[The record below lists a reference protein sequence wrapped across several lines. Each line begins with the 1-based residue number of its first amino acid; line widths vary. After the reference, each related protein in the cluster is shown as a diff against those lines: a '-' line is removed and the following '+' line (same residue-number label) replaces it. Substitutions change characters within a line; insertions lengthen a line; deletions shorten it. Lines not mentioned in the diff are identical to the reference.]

1 MEQKKLLWILFSAT
15 LFLLV
20 VVGAG
25 IIWLY
30 PQPEEQP
37 AVATEDTDSREA
49 GADFDPVEWVRSDR
63 ETPGLEEPPETDE
76 EENFV
81 VIYGENG
88 ESESEQPLITS
99 EEIDE
104 DAAKRNDTESAD
116 ADEGDADKQPASAE
130 KPSSAAQTSQ
140 KRSESQESSE
150 AQESPPEQSKP
161 KTRTVRSTEY
171 WIQAGSFTSRTRAD
185 KIKSELDQLGFTGRI
200 MSQDVDGRLYYR
212 VRIGPYKQKDEAQ
225 KFLSWVKEKEQFSGS
240 YISQVYRN
248 KTVAQ

>member
-37 AVATEDTDSREA
+37 AVATQDTDSREA
-49 GADFDPVEWVRSDR
+49 GADFDPVEWVRSDQK
-63 ETPGLEEPPETDE
+63 TPGLEEAPEADE
-76 EENFV
+76 DGNFV
-81 VIYGENG
+81 VVYGENG
-88 ESESEQPLITS
+88 ESEAQQPTITS
-99 EEIDE
+99 EDIDE
-104 DAAKRNDTESAD
+104 EATGQAGTGRTGAT
-116 ADEGDADKQPASAE
+116 DEGATAQPVSAE
-130 KPSSAAQTSQ
+130 KPRPTRQAQSQQVESRPAA
-140 KRSESQESSE
+140 
-150 AQESPPEQSKP
+150 AEQPKP
-161 KTRTVRSTEY
+161 KTRTVRTTEY

-200 MSQDVDGRLYYR
+200 MSQDVDGTLYYR
-212 VRIGPYKQKDEAQ
+212 VRIGPYQKKDEAQ

-240 YISQVYRN
+240 YISQVYRK
-248 KTVAQ
+248 KTVVQ